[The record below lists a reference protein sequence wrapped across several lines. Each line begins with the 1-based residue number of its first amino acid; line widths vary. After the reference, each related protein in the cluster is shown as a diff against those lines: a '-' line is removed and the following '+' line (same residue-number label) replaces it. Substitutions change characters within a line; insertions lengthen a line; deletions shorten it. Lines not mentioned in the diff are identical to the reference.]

1 MIFTR
6 VGFSA
11 LKFAYGVLIAGIA
24 VGTFIVLGSYFYWQS
39 EMKDDRKS
47 QRDLQDLQGRVST
60 AKLDREDVR
69 GAADAY
75 QGLLARGVFL
85 SEERFDLI
93 DALAVLKLRHQLITL
108 NYDITPQRPLRLST
122 GTVYSGV
129 NLFASRV
136 KLKITALHDAD
147 LLSFLDEFPRL
158 QRGFFP
164 LDRCVIKRAIAVQA
178 VAVAPIVNAP
188 NVSNGA
194 DDDEPTPRLPAAR
207 VVAASPLP
215 LEAEC
220 SLEWISL
227 QAKGDMSP
235 PLPISGKAN
244 GVRPQ

>member
-108 NYDITPQRPLRLST
+108 NYDIAPQRPLRLST

-164 LDRCVIKRAIAVQA
+164 LDHCVFKRASAVQA
-178 VAVAPIVNAP
+178 VAAAPPANA
-188 NVSNGA
+188 A
-194 DDDEPTPRLPAAR
+194 DDDEPAPRLPAAR
-207 VVAASPLP
+207 AVPLPPP

-220 SLEWISL
+220 SLEWVSL
-227 QAKGDMSP
+227 QAKGEMSP
-235 PLPISGKAN
+235 PLPVSRNTN
-244 GVRPQ
+244 GARPK